1 MASHGTIVVQIYTSD
16 ARIPLQGAGVTLTQ
30 RRADSSPELLA
41 FRLSNYDGMTEPISI
56 ETPDFADSQ
65 QDAAGGVQPFAA
77 VDIAAEFTGYG
88 RIEVRGAQVF
98 ADRQTIQPLRLIPTP
113 SLPDSYTRTQI
124 VTVPPQEL

>member
-1 MASHGTIVVQIYTSD
+1 M
-16 ARIPLQGAGVTLTQ
+16 
-30 RRADSSPELLA
+30 
-41 FRLSNYDGMTEPISI
+41 I
-56 ETPDFADSQ
+56 ENLNRQT
-65 QDAAGGVQPFAA
+65 
-77 VDIAAEFTGYG
+77 FTGYG